1 MLIPKGS
8 EQAPGATPLAGGYL
22 IREGP
27 RNTGGSNMD
36 VNEVIDR
43 ARDAFNVRRV
53 FGEPIQQGEVTVIP
67 AAWVSGGGGGGGG
80 EGSAP
85 EGAEAAGGTGKGFGS
100 GFGLRARP
108 AGAFVL
114 SKGKVRWMPAVDVNR
129 IILGAQVL
137 VGLVLVTF
145 GQRLVRLLLQEGKPL
160 RKRFAK

>member
-1 MLIPKGS
+1 
-8 EQAPGATPLAGGYL
+8 
-22 IREGP
+22 
-27 RNTGGSNMD
+27 MD

-53 FGEPIQQGEVTVIP
+53 FGEPIQQGEVTLVP

-80 EGSAP
+80 EGTAP
-85 EGAEAAGGTGKGFGS
+85 EGAENAGGTGKGYGS

-114 SKGKVRWMPAVDVNR
+114 RNGKVSWMPAVDVNR

-137 VGLVLVTF
+137 MGIFLLTI
-145 GQRLVRLLLQEGKPL
+145 GRKLARRLLEEKPL
-160 RKRFAK
+160 RKRLAR

>member
-1 MLIPKGS
+1 
-8 EQAPGATPLAGGYL
+8 
-22 IREGP
+22 
-27 RNTGGSNMD
+27 MD

-53 FGEPIQQGEVTVIP
+53 FGDPIQQGAVTLVP

-80 EGSAP
+80 EGPAV
-85 EGAEAAGGTGKGFGS
+85 EGAAGAEKAESSGRGYGS

-114 SKGKVRWMPAVDVNR
+114 RNGKVRWMPAVDVNR

-137 VGLVLVTF
+137 VGILLLTF
-145 GQRLVRLLLQEGKPL
+145 GQRLARRLFQEEKPAG
-160 RKRFAK
+160 RKRLA

>member
-1 MLIPKGS
+1 
-8 EQAPGATPLAGGYL
+8 
-22 IREGP
+22 
-27 RNTGGSNMD
+27 MD

-53 FGEPIQQGEVTVIP
+53 FGEPIQQGAVTLVP

-80 EGSAP
+80 EGP
-85 EGAEAAGGTGKGFGS
+85 VTEGERGAESTSKGYGS

-114 SKGKVRWMPAVDVNR
+114 RNGKVRWMPAVDVNR

-137 VGLVLVTF
+137 VGIVLLTF
-145 GQRLVRLLLQEGKPL
+145 GQRLARHLFQEDKPL
-160 RKRFAK
+160 HRKRFAR

>member
-1 MLIPKGS
+1 
-8 EQAPGATPLAGGYL
+8 
-22 IREGP
+22 
-27 RNTGGSNMD
+27 MD

-53 FGEPIQQGEVTVIP
+53 FGDPIQQGGVTLVP

-80 EGSAP
+80 EAP
-85 EGAEAAGGTGKGFGS
+85 ATEGAQGAEGAGKGYGS

-114 SKGKVRWMPAVDVNR
+114 RNGKVRWMPAVDVNR

-137 VGLVLVTF
+137 MGIVLLTV
-145 GQRLVRLLLQEGKPL
+145 GQRLARHLFEDKPL
-160 RKRFAK
+160 RRKLLAR

>member
-1 MLIPKGS
+1 
-8 EQAPGATPLAGGYL
+8 
-22 IREGP
+22 
-27 RNTGGSNMD
+27 MD

-53 FGEPIQQGEVTVIP
+53 FGDPIQQGAVTLVP

-80 EGSAP
+80 EGPA
-85 EGAEAAGGTGKGFGS
+85 EGAQGAESTGKGYGS

-114 SKGKVRWMPAVDVNR
+114 RNGKVRWMPAVDVNR

-137 VGLVLVTF
+137 VGIVLLTF
-145 GQRLVRLLLQEGKPL
+145 GQKLARHLLEDKPHR
-160 RKRFAK
+160 RKRLAR

>member
-1 MLIPKGS
+1 
-8 EQAPGATPLAGGYL
+8 
-22 IREGP
+22 
-27 RNTGGSNMD
+27 MD

-53 FGEPIQQGEVTVIP
+53 FGDPIQQGAVTLVP

-80 EGSAP
+80 EAP
-85 EGAEAAGGTGKGFGS
+85 ATEGAQGAESKGYGS

-114 SKGKVRWMPAVDVNR
+114 RNGKVRWMPAVDVNR

-137 VGLVLVTF
+137 VGIVLLTF
-145 GQRLVRLLLQEGKPL
+145 GQRLARHLFEDKPL
-160 RKRFAK
+160 HRKRLAR